1 MIQKRGMTI
10 ICLKDHLMEN
20 LLTLRNLRLI
30 TGPRKAPKVLVDIE
44 ELFIQKGEILA
55 LVGETGS
62 GKTLTALSTL
72 RLYPSRTIRVVQ
84 GSIDFEGINL
94 LDCGKKKMN
103 AIQGKEIAMIF
114 QDPMGSL
121 NPVYKVG
128 TIITEIIRTHFTV
141 SKTEAK
147 ERALAAF
154 EYSGLSPA
162 EELLE
167 RYPHQLSGGQRQR
180 VCIAMAISGEPKLL
194 IADEPTTSLDVTIQA
209 QILRLIDRLKKEKG
223 VSILFITHN
232 LGIVSQIADRLAVM
246 RNGKIVETGA
256 ADAVL
261 RAPQH
266 PYTRMLLDAIPGL
279 NEQRDRLPVIDYTI

>member
-1 MIQKRGMTI
+1 
-10 ICLKDHLMEN
+10 MEN
-20 LLTLRNLRLI
+20 LLALRNLQLI
-30 TGPRKAPKVLVDIE
+30 TGPQKAPKVLVDID
-44 ELFIQKGEILA
+44 ELFIQKGETLA

-62 GKTLTALSTL
+62 GKTLTALSIL
-72 RLYPSRTIRVVQ
+72 RLYPSRTIRAVQ
-84 GSIDFEGINL
+84 GSIDFLGINL
-94 LDCGKKKMN
+94 LDCDKKKIN
-103 AIQGKEIAMIF
+103 AMRGKEIAMIF

-128 TIITEIIRTHFTV
+128 TIITEIIRTHSAV
-141 SKTEAK
+141 SKTEAR

-162 EELLE
+162 GELLE

-209 QILRLIDRLKKEKG
+209 QILRLVDRLKKEKG
-223 VSILFITHN
+223 LSILFITHN

-246 RNGKIVETGA
+246 RNGKVVEIGA

-261 RAPQH
+261 REPQH
-266 PYTRMLLDAIPGL
+266 PYTRMLLDAIPGF